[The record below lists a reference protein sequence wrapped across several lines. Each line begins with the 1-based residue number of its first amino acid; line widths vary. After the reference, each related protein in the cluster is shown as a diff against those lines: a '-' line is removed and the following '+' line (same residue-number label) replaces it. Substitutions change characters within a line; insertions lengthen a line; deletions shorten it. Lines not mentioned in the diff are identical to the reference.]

1 MVDLIN
7 QILMERILPSS
18 TCDTRMSIDSS
29 TIAEETSQMVIND
42 GIVNNSSSP
51 SSLFGTSPGKVCG
64 NSKNKSGILVT
75 QDDCLQYL
83 MESYERVSAAEKK
96 YPKVWVYTFSSF
108 FPFFV
113 FWIVECL
120 LTLFCFI
127 EITRCRME
135 EPVIPISTTVYII
148 FCSCIT
154 RGSNIISGVCILAVG

>member
-108 FPFFV
+108 FSF
-113 FWIVECL
+113 
-120 LTLFCFI
+120 FCFLDS
-127 EITRCRME
+127 RM
-135 EPVIPISTTVYII
+135 SAHTVLFYRDYKMQNGRTCYTNLDNSVYH
-148 FCSCIT
+148 FLFLYYK
-154 RGSNIISGVCILAVG
+154 GF